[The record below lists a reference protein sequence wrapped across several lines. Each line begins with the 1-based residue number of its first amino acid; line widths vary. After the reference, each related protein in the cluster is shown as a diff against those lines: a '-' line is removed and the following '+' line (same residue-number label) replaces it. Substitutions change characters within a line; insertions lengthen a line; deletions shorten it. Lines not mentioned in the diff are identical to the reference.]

1 MIKYGANRP
10 DKSETP
16 NRLFSDG
23 LKAFAHGICRL
34 KTKDT
39 ANESCH
45 NCRAVF
51 NSHKGK
57 NMKTIQSLSIA
68 VLTAAILAACGG
80 GEKSAPAASQPQAQ
94 QAQSGESA
102 GMSAELSAV
111 IENYPAIDPVLTQ
124 PIEISDKKSP
134 TGLKELKKFA
144 DLSSG
149 PLMREA
155 LSMQKKIQSQVRA
168 QKSDKP
174 SDELLASVKEM
185 GSLME
190 KMKQEVSALNLQDPE
205 IKTVSDRS
213 LLASET
219 AYKIISYTVDNAD
232 KMNAGEKSQAFMNA
246 FNGKTREMQKALSEN
261 QRIVGDAARKLSEK
275 YSK

>member
-1 MIKYGANRP
+1 
-10 DKSETP
+10 
-16 NRLFSDG
+16 
-23 LKAFAHGICRL
+23 
-34 KTKDT
+34 
-39 ANESCH
+39 
-45 NCRAVF
+45 
-51 NSHKGK
+51 
-57 NMKTIQSLSIA
+57 MKTIQSLSIA